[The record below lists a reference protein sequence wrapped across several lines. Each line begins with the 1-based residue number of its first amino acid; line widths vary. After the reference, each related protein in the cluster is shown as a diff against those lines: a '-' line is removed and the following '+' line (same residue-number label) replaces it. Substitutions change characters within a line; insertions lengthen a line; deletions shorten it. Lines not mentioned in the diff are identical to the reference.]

1 MLGSFNKTVLIVACV
16 LLILGLILIGV
27 FISKNIEKAAYPPV
41 VGDCPDYWDVS
52 YNSVSKKIC
61 SSNSIN
67 TGTTGTTIT
76 KFGGFELSCNYYPVS
91 NFTNAGTSVDD
102 IICAKHNWAKECNIH
117 WDGITNNS
125 QACVDATI

>member
-52 YNSVSKKIC
+52 YNSANQKIC

-67 TGTTGTTIT
+67 TGIAGNMVSSSTT
-76 KFGGFELSCNYYPVS
+76 SCQSYPVS

-125 QACVDATI
+125 QACVNTTI

>member
-52 YNSVSKKIC
+52 YNSDNIKTC
-61 SSNSIN
+61 TSNSIN
-67 TGTTGTTIT
+67 TSTGTTRT
-76 KFGGFELSCNYYPVS
+76 PFNGTTASCQSYPVS

-102 IICAKHNWAKECNIH
+102 IICAKYTWAKECNIH

-125 QACVDATI
+125 QACVNTTI

>member
-16 LLILGLILIGV
+16 LLILGLVLIGV

-41 VGDCPDYWDVS
+41 VGDCPDYWNVGF
-52 YNSVSKKIC
+52 VGGKKTC

-67 TGTTGTTIT
+67 TGIVGNMVSSPTTACR
-76 KFGGFELSCNYYPVS
+76 SYPVS
-91 NFTNAGTSVDD
+91 MFTDTALSVDD
-102 IICAKHNWAKECNIH
+102 IICKKHKWAKECRIH

-125 QACVDATI
+125 QACVDTTI

>member
-52 YNSVSKKIC
+52 YNSSNQKIC
-61 SSNSIN
+61 SKNSIN
-67 TGTTGTTIT
+67 TGTGTTA
-76 KFGGFELSCNYYPVS
+76 SCQIYPVDIFS
-91 NFTNAGTSVDD
+91 NAGTSVDD
-102 IICAKHNWAKECNIH
+102 IICAKYTWAKECNIH

-125 QACVDATI
+125 QACVNTTI